1 MGGSEI
7 MTEITTGEAVKAALR
22 ICKQDEQTNCRHVLL
37 SAFLDKQHVGALDC
51 SILAGQVCVHVLYVK
66 PSYRELGIAKA
77 MLAQLHAEYPELE
90 VVCDKQVAH

>member
-1 MGGSEI
+1 
-7 MTEITTGEAVKAALR
+7 MTEITTGEAVKTALR

-37 SAFLDKQHVGALDC
+37 SAFLDQQQVGALDC

-77 MLAQLHAEYPELE
+77 MLAQLLVEYPELE
-90 VVCDKQVAH
+90 VICDKQIAH